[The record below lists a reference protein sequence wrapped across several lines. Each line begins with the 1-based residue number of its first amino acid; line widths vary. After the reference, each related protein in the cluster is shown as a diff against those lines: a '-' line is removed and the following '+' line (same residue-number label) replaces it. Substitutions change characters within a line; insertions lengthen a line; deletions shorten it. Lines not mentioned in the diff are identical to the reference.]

1 MEYRELV
8 ADFAQRTL
16 DNLDYMQAQ
25 EQAGV
30 KGIYPVTQLWNS
42 LLGLL
47 VLPYEREVDR
57 LPETPMGEL
66 LAMGW
71 PRVEHKFAEPAH
83 LRALIK
89 HLRNAVAHCNVEFFS
104 GPDDEISSLRLRNHS
119 PNPRGRDQRLNEV
132 VWEAVLDLS
141 DVERIARLTA
151 QVYVEVFKAVA

>member
-25 EQAGV
+25 ADAGV
-30 KGIYPVTQLWNS
+30 ERVYPVTQLWNS

-57 LPETPMGEL
+57 LPETPTAAL

-71 PRVEHKFAEPAH
+71 PQVEHRFAEPAH

-89 HLRNAVAHCNVEFFS
+89 NLRNAVAHCNVEFFP
-104 GPDDEISSLRLRNHS
+104 GPDGEIS
-119 PNPRGRDQRLNEV
+119 
-132 VWEAVLDLS
+132 
-141 DVERIARLTA
+141 
-151 QVYVEVFKAVA
+151 